1 MTDPMHNFSRDVL
14 GKPHNRTAR
23 SKEVKAFQRRLASV
37 RILAPACGSGNFLY
51 VTLEHLK
58 RLEGEV
64 LEVLPNL
71 GQAQATLELEGEI
84 VRPEQFYGIEVNPW
98 AAAVA
103 ELVLWIGYLQWH
115 LRTRG
120 DAAGLPEPIL
130 RNLHN
135 IECRDAVL
143 AWDAVEPLL
152 DAAGRLVTRW
162 DGRTTVT
169 HPVTGEAAPADRV
182 AELLETLV
190 TLDKRGGRRVDTPR
204 VAARSRLR
212 NRKRLILPGRA
223 WYNTRRRTGKRTS
236 SYLKGWGVLKEFDHA
251 I

>member
-1 MTDPMHNFSRDVL
+1 M
-14 GKPHNRTAR
+14 
-23 SKEVKAFQRRLASV
+23 
-37 RILAPACGSGNFLY
+37 
-51 VTLEHLK
+51 
-58 RLEGEV
+58 
-64 LEVLPNL
+64 LEVLRNL

-152 DAAGRLVTRW
+152 DAEGRPVTRW
-162 DGRTTVT
+162 DGRTTKT
-169 HPVTGEAAPADRV
+169 APGDR
-182 AELLETLV
+182 
-190 TLDKRGGRRVDTPR
+190 R
-204 VAARSRLR
+204 ARAR
-212 NRKRLILPGRA
+212 
-223 WYNTRRRTGKRTS
+223 
-236 SYLKGWGVLKEFDHA
+236 
-251 I
+251 

>member
-1 MTDPMHNFSRDVL
+1 M
-14 GKPHNRTAR
+14 
-23 SKEVKAFQRRLASV
+23 
-37 RILAPACGSGNFLY
+37 
-51 VTLEHLK
+51 
-58 RLEGEV
+58 
-64 LEVLPNL
+64 LEVLRNL

-152 DAAGRLVTRW
+152 DAEGRPVTRW
-162 DGRTTVT
+162 DGRATKT
-169 HPVTGEAAPADRV
+169 HPVTGEPVPDEAARVPAYRYINPRPAAWPEADYIVGNPPFVANRNMRV
-182 AELLETLV
+182 ALG
-190 TLDKRGGRRVDTPR
+190 KDT
-204 VAARSRLR
+204 
-212 NRKRLILPGRA
+212 
-223 WYNTRRRTGKRTS
+223 
-236 SYLKGWGVLKEFDHA
+236 
-251 I
+251 